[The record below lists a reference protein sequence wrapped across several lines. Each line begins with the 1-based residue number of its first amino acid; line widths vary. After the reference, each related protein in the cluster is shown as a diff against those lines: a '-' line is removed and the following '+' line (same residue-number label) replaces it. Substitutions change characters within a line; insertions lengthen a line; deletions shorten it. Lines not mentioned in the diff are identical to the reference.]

1 MVKVSRISGT
11 RIGKAWDQESRKK
24 PTTKIISTGEL
35 IDIRET
41 NTSIN
46 LTKGHIMPMFNEAS
60 T

>member
-1 MVKVSRISGT
+1 MKVSIISG
-11 RIGKAWDQESRKK
+11 RSIGTAWDQESRN
-24 PTTKIISTGEL
+24 KISNKMSSTSEL
-35 IDIRET
+35 IEIGET